1 MVTAR
6 KRAVLSF
13 QEKGNYNMPGTILS
27 ATTKKRLAEC
37 HIKAAQLSNSRAQMI
52 EIYKAARYSLVKGEL
67 FDSVCN
73 ALAKRA
79 HELGVYRES
88 GKNNAD
94 VS

>member
-1 MVTAR
+1 
-6 KRAVLSF
+6 
-13 QEKGNYNMPGTILS
+13 
-27 ATTKKRLAEC
+27 
-37 HIKAAQLSNSRAQMI
+37 MI